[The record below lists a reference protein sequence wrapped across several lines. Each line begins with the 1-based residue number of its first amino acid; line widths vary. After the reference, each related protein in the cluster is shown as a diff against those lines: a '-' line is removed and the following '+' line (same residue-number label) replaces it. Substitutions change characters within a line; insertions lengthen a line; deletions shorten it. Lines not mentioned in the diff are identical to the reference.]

1 MKKYLNIKKRGLLV
15 SLATILLL
23 VAAAAFYINDYYRA
37 LPEAFEAVTEVT
49 EGITV
54 LEEEDDYIVFL
65 PENAE
70 KGLIFYPG
78 GKVEYEAYAPLM
90 KALAE
95 QGLLCVLLHMPANLA
110 VLDMGAA
117 QGVQERYPQVDS
129 WYIGGHSLGGSM
141 AASYAGK
148 NSADFDGVILLAS
161 YSTADLTDHALRVIS
176 LYGSEDGVL
185 NAEKYVKYR
194 DNLPEDTY
202 ENVLEGGC
210 HAYFGAY
217 GTQDGDGT
225 PTVTAWEQIQWTVEE
240 IRRMLW
246 TF

>member
-194 DNLPEDTY
+194 DNLPEDTH